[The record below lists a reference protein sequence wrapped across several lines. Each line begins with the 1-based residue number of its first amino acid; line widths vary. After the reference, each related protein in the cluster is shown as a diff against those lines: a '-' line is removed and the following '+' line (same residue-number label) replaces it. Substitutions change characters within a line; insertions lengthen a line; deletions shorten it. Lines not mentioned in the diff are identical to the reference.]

1 MEDSKETQ
9 QKEKRK
15 KKKKNKIYEINNSQY
30 NEENQIVINGLS
42 SCSSFGNIINDGER
56 NENEKC
62 KNKNAMVSL
71 ELPII
76 SEKKENEKTSLNIN
90 IKRLNMK
97 RLSTV
102 RNKKGLQSGRST
114 GSTNSK
120 RKDGKLEAVIN
131 KCNEI
136 YKNKIYVSD
145 YIYVLDRLNIEKNKI
160 THIINAAGYEC
171 KNMFEDI
178 YQYKTYYLKDDIY
191 DDIYFVLLDSFYF
204 IKTVLKQ
211 NQENKILIHCN
222 KGISRSIIIIIFF
235 LMNEL
240 NIDYFNA
247 FKMVKKKRKL
257 ANPNMN
263 LITQL
268 LTMFNQKKEI
278 TTLIQCDHNNSNTN
292 SILDTPKEIEEN
304 HETYYNLNLFRID
317 AINGNA
323 ISTYIN
329 RITNKTNPNTIITLD
344 KRFNYIFT
352 INFKEYF
359 LLRFQEEFEQK
370 YIQIYNHFILIFN
383 NFFNHPCEN
392 TNNSIIRTDIIEF
405 LQKHIIN
412 VKVLDTVSD
421 LDQHYLN
428 LQNFFKT

>member
-15 KKKKNKIYEINNSQY
+15 KKKKDKIYKTNNSQY
-30 NEENQIVINGLS
+30 GEPNQIVVNGLS
-42 SCSSFGNIINDGER
+42 SCSSFGNIINDGKR
-56 NENEKC
+56 NKNEKSKK
-62 KNKNAMVSL
+62 KNVMVSL

-76 SEKKENEKTSLNIN
+76 SEKKENEKTSLSIN

-97 RLSTV
+97 RLNNV

-114 GSTNSK
+114 GSTSSK
-120 RKDGKLEAVIN
+120 RKDGKLESIIN

-136 YKNKIYVSD
+136 YKNKIFVSD
-145 YIYVLDRLNIEKNKI
+145 YIYVLDKLNIEKNKI
-160 THIINAAGYEC
+160 THIINVAGYEC
-171 KNMFEDI
+171 KNIFEDI

-204 IKTVLKQ
+204 IKTIIEQ
-211 NQENKILIHCN
+211 NEDNKILIHCN
-222 KGISRSIIIIIFF
+222 KGISRSIIIIIFY
-235 LMNEL
+235 LMNKL

-268 LTMFNQKKEI
+268 LTIFNQKKEI
-278 TTLIQCDHNNSNTN
+278 TTLVQSDNNNRNTN
-292 SILDTPKEIEEN
+292 LILDKLKENDQN
-304 HETYYNLNLFRID
+304 HDTYYNLNLFRIG
-317 AINGNA
+317 AINDNP

-329 RITNKTNPNTIITLD
+329 RITNKTNSNTIITLD

-359 LLRFQEEFEQK
+359 LLLFQKEFEQK
-370 YIQIYNHFILIFN
+370 YIQIYNHFVLVFN
-383 NFFNHPCEN
+383 NFFNQTYGN
-392 TNNSIIRTDIIEF
+392 TNNSIIRNDIIEF
-405 LQKHIIN
+405 LQNHIIN
-412 VKVLDTVSD
+412 VKVLDAVSD

>member
-15 KKKKNKIYEINNSQY
+15 KKKKDKIYKTNNSQY
-30 NEENQIVINGLS
+30 GEENQIVVNGLS
-42 SCSSFGNIINDGER
+42 SCSSFGNIINDRER
-56 NENEKC
+56 DKNEKSEK
-62 KNKNAMVSL
+62 KNVMVSL

-76 SEKKENEKTSLNIN
+76 SEKRENEKTSLSIN

-97 RLSTV
+97 RLNNV
-102 RNKKGLQSGRST
+102 RNKKGMQSGRST
-114 GSTNSK
+114 GSTSSK
-120 RKDGKLEAVIN
+120 RKDGKLEGVIN

-136 YKNKIYVSD
+136 YKNKIFVSD
-145 YIYVLDRLNIEKNKI
+145 YIYVLDKLNIEKNKI

-171 KNMFEDI
+171 KNIFEDI
-178 YQYKTYYLKDDIY
+178 YQYKTYYLKDDMY

-204 IKTVLKQ
+204 IKTIIEQ
-211 NQENKILIHCN
+211 NEENKILIHCN

-268 LTMFNQKKEI
+268 LTIFNQKKEI
-278 TTLIQCDHNNSNTN
+278 TTLVQCDNSNTN
-292 SILDTPKEIEEN
+292 LILDKLKESEQN

-317 AINGNA
+317 AIDGNA

-329 RITNKTNPNTIITLD
+329 RITNKTNSNIIITLD

-359 LLRFQEEFEQK
+359 LLLFQEEFEQK
-370 YIQIYNHFILIFN
+370 YIQIYNHFVLVFN
-383 NFFNHPCEN
+383 NFFNKTCEN

-405 LQKHIIN
+405 LQNHIIN
-412 VKVLDTVSD
+412 VKVLDAVSD

>member
-15 KKKKNKIYEINNSQY
+15 KKKKDKIYKTNNSQY
-30 NEENQIVINGLS
+30 GEENQIVVNGLS
-42 SCSSFGNIINDGER
+42 SCSSFGNIINDRER
-56 NENEKC
+56 DKNEKSEK
-62 KNKNAMVSL
+62 KNVMVSL

-76 SEKKENEKTSLNIN
+76 SEKRENEKTSLSIN

-97 RLSTV
+97 RLNNV
-102 RNKKGLQSGRST
+102 RNKKGMQSGRST
-114 GSTNSK
+114 GSTSSK
-120 RKDGKLEAVIN
+120 RKDGKLEGVIN

-136 YKNKIYVSD
+136 YKNKIFVSD
-145 YIYVLDRLNIEKNKI
+145 YIYALDKLNIEKNKI

-171 KNMFEDI
+171 KNIFEDI
-178 YQYKTYYLKDDIY
+178 YQYKTYYLKDDMY

-204 IKTVLKQ
+204 IKTIIEQ
-211 NQENKILIHCN
+211 NEENKILIHCN

-268 LTMFNQKKEI
+268 LTIFNQKKEI
-278 TTLIQCDHNNSNTN
+278 TTLVQCDNSNTN
-292 SILDTPKEIEEN
+292 IILDKLKESEQN

-317 AINGNA
+317 AIDGNA

-329 RITNKTNPNTIITLD
+329 RITNKTNSNIIITLD

-359 LLRFQEEFEQK
+359 LLLFQEEFEQK
-370 YIQIYNHFILIFN
+370 YIQIYNHFVLVFN
-383 NFFNHPCEN
+383 NFFNKTCEN

-405 LQKHIIN
+405 LQNHIIN
-412 VKVLDTVSD
+412 VKVLDAVSD

>member
-15 KKKKNKIYEINNSQY
+15 KKKKDKIYKTNNSQY
-30 NEENQIVINGLS
+30 GEENQIIVNALS

-56 NENEKC
+56 DKNEKSKK
-62 KNKNAMVSL
+62 KNIMVSL

-76 SEKKENEKTSLNIN
+76 SEKRENDKTSLSIN

-97 RLSTV
+97 RLNNV
-102 RNKKGLQSGRST
+102 RNKKGMQSGRST
-114 GSTNSK
+114 GSTSSK
-120 RKDGKLEAVIN
+120 RKDGKLEGVIN

-136 YKNKIYVSD
+136 YKNKIFVSD
-145 YIYVLDRLNIEKNKI
+145 YIYVLDKLNIEKNKI

-171 KNMFEDI
+171 KNIFEDI
-178 YQYKTYYLKDDIY
+178 YHYKTYYLKDDMY

-204 IKTVLKQ
+204 IKTIIEQ
-211 NQENKILIHCN
+211 NNENKILIHCN

-268 LTMFNQKKEI
+268 LTIFNQKKEI
-278 TTLIQCDHNNSNTN
+278 TTLVQCDNNNTN
-292 SILDTPKEIEEN
+292 LILDKLKESEQN

-317 AINGNA
+317 AIDGNA

-329 RITNKTNPNTIITLD
+329 RITNKTNSNIIITLD

-359 LLRFQEEFEQK
+359 LLLFQEEFEQK
-370 YIQIYNHFILIFN
+370 YIQIYNNFVLVFN
-383 NFFNHPCEN
+383 NFFNKTCEN
-392 TNNSIIRTDIIEF
+392 TNNSIIRTNIIEF
-405 LQKHIIN
+405 LQNHIIN
-412 VKVLDTVSD
+412 VKVLDAVSD

>member
-15 KKKKNKIYEINNSQY
+15 KKKKDKIYKTNNSQY
-30 NEENQIVINGLS
+30 GEENQIVVNGLS
-42 SCSSFGNIINDGER
+42 SCSSFGNIINDRER
-56 NENEKC
+56 DKNEKSKK
-62 KNKNAMVSL
+62 KNIMVSL

-76 SEKKENEKTSLNIN
+76 SEKRENEKTSLSIN

-97 RLSTV
+97 RLNNV
-102 RNKKGLQSGRST
+102 RNKKGMQSGRST
-114 GSTNSK
+114 GSTSSK
-120 RKDGKLEAVIN
+120 RKDGKLEGVIN

-136 YKNKIYVSD
+136 YNNKIFVSD
-145 YIYVLDRLNIEKNKI
+145 YIYVLDKLNIEKNKI

-171 KNMFEDI
+171 KNIFEDI

-204 IKTVLKQ
+204 IKTIIEQ
-211 NQENKILIHCN
+211 NKENKILIHCN

-268 LTMFNQKKEI
+268 LTIFNQKKEI
-278 TTLIQCDHNNSNTN
+278 TTLVQCDNSNTN
-292 SILDTPKEIEEN
+292 LILDKLKESEQN

-317 AINGNA
+317 AIDGNV

-329 RITNKTNPNTIITLD
+329 RITNKTNSNTIITLD

-359 LLRFQEEFEQK
+359 LLLFQEEFEQK
-370 YIQIYNHFILIFN
+370 YIQIYNHFVLVFN
-383 NFFNHPCEN
+383 NFFNKTCEN
-392 TNNSIIRTDIIEF
+392 TNNSIIRTNIIEF
-405 LQKHIIN
+405 LQNHIIN
-412 VKVLDTVSD
+412 VKVLDAVSD